1 MKIYVARH
9 GQTEWNALNK
19 ICGAPDVPLTELGMQ
34 QAEELADK
42 VENLGIVLIIAST
55 MLRARQTAAA
65 VSRRIGV
72 EVLTDPR
79 LVEQKYGIYEGKD
92 RKDPGFLE
100 NKRHFA
106 YRYPGGGESMLD
118 VGYRIFDFFHDL
130 KKEYPD
136 RTVLIVCHGGVC
148 RLVRAYFENM
158 TNDEYYHYSEPNAA
172 VRAYEL

>member
-19 ICGAPDVPLTELGMQ
+19 TCGTTDLPLNEIGLQ

-42 VENLGIVLIIAST
+42 VEDLGIDLIIAST
-55 MLRARQTAAA
+55 LIRARQTAEA

-72 EVLTDPR
+72 PVLTDPR
-79 LVEQKYGIYEGKD
+79 IVEQNYGIYEGKD

-100 NKRHFA
+100 NKRHLA
-106 YRYPGGGESMLD
+106 YRYPGGESMLD
-118 VGYRIFDFFHDL
+118 VAYRIFGFLKDL
-130 KKEYPD
+130 KQKYPD

-148 RLVRAYFENM
+148 RLFRA
-158 TNDEYYHYSEPNAA
+158 
-172 VRAYEL
+172 